1 VFGLGIAALFGE
13 PLSIRDLGGL
23 VAIAGGIAIVQRA

>member
-1 VFGLGIAALFGE
+1 VIASFFGE

-23 VAIAGGIAIVQRA
+23 IAIAAGIAIVQRS